1 MGRSNVTAGVT
12 VRYGLFQSKCS
23 SWGCMYKKKCLF
35 FFLFLAMKLL
45 LSVLSLPRFSVSL
58 RSSACLLLRT
68 LKPVL

>member
-12 VRYGLFQSKCS
+12 VRLGLFQSKCS
-23 SWGCMYKKKCLF
+23 SWGCMYEKKCF
-35 FFLFLAMKLL
+35 FFLFLAMKFL